1 MVESSPFCGESRRLL
16 VDGLVSVFDQVCSD
30 GGPCLVSLE
39 APSGW
44 GKTRVAREFYA
55 RLAAGQSEPRYWPAA
70 IEDPDQGRKAVRP
83 ARFERPGGSLPEFF
97 WWGIA
102 CGARNG
108 VPTSLLRVDLEQLYG
123 HAESL
128 EDACRDLG
136 SAGGR
141 LRPML
146 ARARRVVA
154 EEVAQEGAAAAV
166 GEVAAAAVPFV
177 GILARLAAMGV
188 KGHQARRQD
197 QARIAAS
204 SVPGE
209 SADSDIV
216 DEAVA
221 LLRDVCR
228 RGLPVVVF
236 VEDLHLADAMLL
248 ELLDKLLCVE
258 GPIMV
263 ISTTWPDKIDTK
275 DKLVELLESHRD
287 RLHRVGHTKVVE
299 DGAAGP
305 FPPGAG
311 LTELDEQAR
320 QQIVRSYYPEVGA
333 DVLQALTDRYQNPHA
348 VETACQLLKE
358 WHPGPR
364 PDITPDDVTH
374 LPLEIVDLYLAIWN
388 EIPKETRIAL
398 AVAHTITPTNIS
410 GTNVSDPELWRAGGD
425 NRWTQAVL
433 HDVINSL
440 GLLDREGVLKE
451 LANAPHAYAWVRVID
466 DYLRSFA
473 ESVQSDIVQDVRPRL
488 LASALGTRDAHEQIL
503 NVLAAALTDGL
514 EDHPDTIN
522 RARTILVLHAEGF
535 LSAPAVVAHAINA
548 ILRDLQDA
556 PRELPE
562 RVRLYQVYRTLD
574 PHQVPTQT
582 QFEIRDSGAGAL
594 GESGNTKDAIA
605 AFEVLLADQVRE
617 MGADNPSTLRTR
629 NNLACWLGEAG
640 RVDEAIAAFEVLL
653 ADQVRELGA
662 DNPSTL
668 TTRNNLAGW
677 LGRAGRVDEAIAAF
691 EVLLAD
697 QVRELGADNPSTLT
711 TRNNLASCLGRAGR
725 VDEAIAAIEVLLADQ
740 VRELGADNP
749 STLRTRNN
757 LASFLGEAG
766 RVDEAIAA
774 FEVLLADQ
782 VRELGADNP
791 STLTTRN
798 NLAGWLGEAGRFDEA
813 IAAFEVLLAD
823 QVRELGADNPSTLTT
838 RNNLALRLGEAGRFD
853 EAIAAFEVLLAD
865 QVRELGADNP
875 STLTTRNNLALRLG
889 EAGRFDEAIAAFEVL
904 LADQVRELGA
914 DNPSTLTT
922 RNNLALRLGEAGRVD
937 EAIAAFEVLLA
948 DQVRELGADNP
959 STLTTRHNLASF
971 LGEAGRFD
979 EAIAAF
985 EVLLADQVREL
996 GADNPSTLTT
1006 RHNLA
1011 SFLGEAGRFDEAIA
1025 AFEVLLADQVRELGA
1040 DNPSTLTTRHNLAS
1054 FLGEAGRF
1062 DEAIAAFEVLLADQ
1076 VRELGADNP
1085 STLTTRHNLASFLG
1099 RAGRAQEP

>member
-16 VDGLVSVFDQVCSD
+16 VDGLVSVFDRVLSG

-44 GKTRVAREFYA
+44 GKTRVGREFYA

-102 CGARNG
+102 CGSRNS
-108 VPTSLLRVDLEQLYG
+108 VPTSMLRLDLEQLNA

-128 EDACRDLG
+128 EDACRELD

-146 ARARRVVA
+146 ARARRAVA

-177 GILARLAAMGV
+177 GIAVRLAAMGV

-216 DEAVA
+216 DEAAA
-221 LLRDVCR
+221 LLSDVCR

-236 VEDLHLADAMLL
+236 VEDLDKADAMLL
-248 ELLDKLLCVE
+248 ELLDKLLRVE

-275 DKLVELLESHRD
+275 DELVELLESHPD
-287 RLHRVGHTKVVE
+287 RLHRVGHTA
-299 DGAAGP
+299 DAGEP

-364 PDITPDDVTH
+364 PDITPDDVTDL
-374 LPLEIVDLYLAIWN
+374 LPEKIYGLYQAIWN
-388 EIPKETRIAL
+388 EIPEETRIAL
-398 AVAHTITPTNIS
+398 AVAHAITPTNIS
-410 GTNVSDPELWRAGGD
+410 GTNVSGTEVWRAGGE

-440 GLLDREGVLKE
+440 GLLDRAGVLNE
-451 LANAPHAYAWVRVID
+451 LATAPHAYAWVRVID

-473 ESVQSDIVQDVRPRL
+473 ESVQSDVVDDVRPRL
-488 LASALGTRDAHEQIL
+488 LRGALGTRDAHEQIF
-503 NVLAAALTDGL
+503 NALAAALTAGF

-522 RARTILVLHAEGF
+522 RARTILVLHAEGY

-562 RVRLYQVYRTLD
+562 RVRLYQLYRRLD
-574 PHQVPTQT
+574 PSPTSNAT
-582 QFEIRDSGAGAL
+582 TFAIRQYGAWAL
-594 GESGNTKDAIA
+594 A
-605 AFEVLLADQVRE
+605 
-617 MGADNPSTLRTR
+617 
-629 NNLACWLGEAG
+629 EAG
-640 RVDEAIAAFEVLL
+640 RVGEAITVCEDLL
-653 ADQVRELGA
+653 SEQVRVLGA
-662 DNPSTL
+662 EHPDSLL
-668 TTRNNLAGW
+668 TRHI
-677 LGRAGRVDEAIAAF
+677 LGG
-691 EVLLAD
+691 
-697 QVRELGADNPSTLT
+697 
-711 TRNNLASCLGRAGR
+711 
-725 VDEAIAAIEVLLADQ
+725 
-740 VRELGADNP
+740 
-749 STLRTRNN
+749 
-757 LASFLGEAG
+757 
-766 RVDEAIAA
+766 
-774 FEVLLADQ
+774 
-782 VRELGADNP
+782 
-791 STLTTRN
+791 
-798 NLAGWLGEAGRFDEA
+798 
-813 IAAFEVLLAD
+813 
-823 QVRELGADNPSTLTT
+823 
-838 RNNLALRLGEAGRFD
+838 RLGEAGRIE
-853 EAIAAFEVLLAD
+853 EAITTYEVVLQD
-865 QVRELGADNP
+865 RIRVLGPDHP
-875 STLTTRNNLALRLG
+875 HTLITRHNM
-889 EAGRFDEAIAAFEVL
+889 AGWS
-904 LADQVRELGA
+904 G
-914 DNPSTLTT
+914 S
-922 RNNLALRLGEAGRVD
+922 AGRVQ
-937 EAIAAFEVLLA
+937 EAITAYEAVLV
-948 DQVRELGADNP
+948 DRIRVLGPDHPN
-959 STLTTRHNLASF
+959 TLTTRHNLAYWLGKAGRVKAAVSAHEELLAVRLRVLGPDHPHTLDTRNNLARW
-971 LGEAGRFD
+971 LGEAGRVE
-979 EAIAAF
+979 EAIAVF
-985 EVLLADQVREL
+985 ESVLADRLRVLGPDHPHTLVTRNYLARWLGKAGRVGEAIAVFESVLADRLRVLGPDHPHTLVTRNYLARWLGKAGRVGEAIAVFESVLADRLRVLGPENPHTLAARHNLAHWLGEAGRIEEAIIALEGVLADRLRLLGPENPDTLFSGHVLGGWLGEAGRVEEAIAVFESVAADRLRVL
-996 GADNPSTLTT
+996 GADDPDGLDT

-1011 SFLGEAGRFDEAIA
+1011 QCLGEVGRVEEAIAVFESVMADRLRVLGADDPHTVVTRHALARWLGEAGRADESVSAYEEIK
-1025 AFEVLLADQVRELGA
+1025 EDQSSV
-1040 DNPSTLTTRHNLAS
+1040 PTTRH
-1054 FLGEAGRF
+1054 G
-1062 DEAIAAFEVLLADQ
+1062 
-1076 VRELGADNP
+1076 
-1085 STLTTRHNLASFLG
+1085 LTGWLG
-1099 RAGRAQEP
+1099 RPSRAD

>member
-108 VPTSLLRVDLEQLYG
+108 VPTSMLRVDLEQLYG

-146 ARARRVVA
+146 ARARRAVA
-154 EEVAQEGAAAAV
+154 EEVAQEGAAVAV
-166 GEVAAAAVPFV
+166 GEVAAAAVPLM
-177 GILARLAAMGV
+177 GIAVRLTAMGV

-197 QARIAAS
+197 QARIAAP

-216 DEAVA
+216 DKAVA

-320 QQIVRSYYPEVGA
+320 QQIVCGYYPEVGP

-348 VETACQLLKE
+348 VETACQLLKK
-358 WHPGPR
+358 WHPGSR
-364 PDITPDDVTH
+364 PDITPDYVTDR
-374 LPLEIVDLYLAIWN
+374 LPESIFDLYLEIWKG
-388 EIPKETRIAL
+388 IPEATRIAL
-398 AVAHTITPTNIS
+398 AVAHAITPTNIS
-410 GTNVSDPELWRAGGD
+410 GTNVSDPELWRAGGE
-425 NRWTQAVL
+425 NRWAQAVL
-433 HDVINSL
+433 HDVINRL
-440 GLLDREGVLKE
+440 GLLDREGVLNE
-451 LANAPHAYAWVRVID
+451 LANAPHAYGWVRVVD

-488 LASALGTRDAHEQIL
+488 LVDALDSGDAHEQIL
-503 NVLAAALTDGL
+503 NALAAALTAAGDESGAELGADGL
-514 EDHPDTIN
+514 EDHPDAIS
-522 RARTILVLHAEGF
+522 RARTVLVLHAEGF
-535 LSAPAVVAHAINA
+535 LSAPAVVAHAINT
-548 ILRDLQDA
+548 ILRDLQGA

-562 RVRLYQVYRTLD
+562 CVRLYQVYRTLD

-582 QFEIRDSGAGAL
+582 QFEVRQRGANAL
-594 GESGNTKDAIA
+594 GVSGNTNEAMTE
-605 AFEVLLADQVRE
+605 FEVLLADQ
-617 MGADNPSTLRTR
+617 LR
-629 NNLACWLGEAG
+629 
-640 RVDEAIAAFEVLL
+640 V
-653 ADQVRELGA
+653 LGA
-662 DNPSTL
+662 DHPDTLST
-668 TTRNNLAGW
+668 RG
-677 LGRAGRVDEAIAAF
+677 
-691 EVLLAD
+691 
-697 QVRELGADNPSTLT
+697 
-711 TRNNLASCLGRAGR
+711 
-725 VDEAIAAIEVLLADQ
+725 
-740 VRELGADNP
+740 
-749 STLRTRNN
+749 
-757 LASFLGEAG
+757 
-766 RVDEAIAA
+766 
-774 FEVLLADQ
+774 
-782 VRELGADNP
+782 
-791 STLTTRN
+791 
-798 NLAGWLGEAGRFDEA
+798 
-813 IAAFEVLLAD
+813 
-823 QVRELGADNPSTLTT
+823 
-838 RNNLALRLGEAGRFD
+838 
-853 EAIAAFEVLLAD
+853 
-865 QVRELGADNP
+865 
-875 STLTTRNNLALRLG
+875 
-889 EAGRFDEAIAAFEVL
+889 
-904 LADQVRELGA
+904 
-914 DNPSTLTT
+914 
-922 RNNLALRLGEAGRVD
+922 NLALRLGEAGRVD
-937 EAIAAFEVLLA
+937 DAVAAFEVLLA
-948 DQVRELGADNP
+948 DRLRVLGADHP
-959 STLTTRHNLASF
+959 DTLSTRNNLADL
-971 LGEAGRFD
+971 LGEVGR
-979 EAIAAF
+979 
-985 EVLLADQVREL
+985 V
-996 GADNPSTLTT
+996 G
-1006 RHNLA
+1006 
-1011 SFLGEAGRFDEAIA
+1011 
-1025 AFEVLLADQVRELGA
+1025 
-1040 DNPSTLTTRHNLAS
+1040 
-1054 FLGEAGRF
+1054 
-1062 DEAIAAFEVLLADQ
+1062 
-1076 VRELGADNP
+1076 
-1085 STLTTRHNLASFLG
+1085 
-1099 RAGRAQEP
+1099 